1 MSQKWLGS
9 QGSKRLLST
18 IIVDIFLLNLTCL
31 ILFAMYEQVKTECN
45 MLVGGLLQM
54 LTRPGKYS
62 NITLIAAWDL
72 QDHPRSAARS
82 AAWCLAFMS
91 FKLQWG
97 LRTTTTR
104 TNKLTNKKE
113 TTTKQPNW
121 SNWRKAN
128 GVKESEMFKCCSR
141 LDRKQLDAEA
151 ALLWGKQRNT
161 WNRKH

>member
-1 MSQKWLGS
+1 
-9 QGSKRLLST
+9 
-18 IIVDIFLLNLTCL
+18 
-31 ILFAMYEQVKTECN
+31 MYEQVKTDCN

-62 NITLIAAWDL
+62 NITLLAAWDL

-97 LRTTTTR
+97 LRQSRGPAVQRPPPPPPQQQQQQQQQRQKEGQINWQTR
-104 TNKLTNKKE
+104 KKPRQNNQ
-113 TTTKQPNW
+113 TDQ
-121 SNWRKAN
+121 NWRKAN
-128 GVKESEMFKCCSR
+128 AVKESQMFKCCSR
-141 LDRKQLDAEA
+141 LDRKQPDAEA
-151 ALLWGKQRNT
+151 ALLWGKQRKT